1 MDLGLSGKVAWVIG
15 ASSGLGAASARA
27 LASEGTGVA
36 ISSRSSDDL
45 EKTARSI
52 ASDTGS
58 ECVAVPLDVTDSGAI
73 TDAASQVKSR
83 LGPIDV
89 LVGNSGGP
97 PPGGFD
103 DFSDDDMMAAFELTT
118 ASAWRLTKAV
128 LPDMRARGSGC
139 LIYLTS
145 GSTKEIIDG
154 LLLSNMMRAS
164 VVGMMKTLAHDLG
177 GEGIRAL
184 CVAPGRIR
192 TKRLEQLDAS
202 RADKTG
208 ASLEEVEAQSLSSI
222 PAGRYGDPKEF
233 GEVVAF
239 LASDRASYVSGVSA
253 SVDGGTLRGLLS

>member
-27 LASEGTGVA
+27 LAGEGARVA

-45 EKTARSI
+45 EQTAASI
-52 ASDTGS
+52 AAEADA
-58 ECVAVPLDVTDSGAI
+58 ECIAVPLDVTDPGAI
-73 TDAASQVKSR
+73 RERASEVKDR

-97 PPGGFD
+97 SPGTFD
-103 DFSDDDMMAAFELTT
+103 DFSDDDMMAAFELTS

-128 LPDMRARGSGC
+128 LPDMRARRAGC

-208 ASLEEVEAQSLSSI
+208 ASLEDVEAQSLATI

-239 LASDRASYVSGVSA
+239 LASERASYVSGVSV
-253 SVDGGTLRGLLS
+253 SVDGGALRGLLS